1 MPIFYASL
9 TLNPPSKWLWLL
21 HKDNS
26 VAFEGIFDG
35 IEQHSDHI
43 YLMQIFTDEV
53 KVDVN
58 SQECVHISVHALAVK
73 TKVHMFEK
81 VFEWECCSIIIG
93 GYLVICESCNEPVIK
108 KKSPIIITP
117 VLQLQ

>member
-1 MPIFYASL
+1 
-9 TLNPPSKWLWLL
+9 
-21 HKDNS
+21 
-26 VAFEGIFDG
+26 
-35 IEQHSDHI
+35 
-43 YLMQIFTDEV
+43 MQIFTDEV

-73 TKVHMFEK
+73 IKVHMFEK